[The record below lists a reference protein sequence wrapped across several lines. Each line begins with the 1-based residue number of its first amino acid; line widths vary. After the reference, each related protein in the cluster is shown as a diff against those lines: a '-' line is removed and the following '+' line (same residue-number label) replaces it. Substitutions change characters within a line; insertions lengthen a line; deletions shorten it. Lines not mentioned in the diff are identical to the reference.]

1 MRACATFRQKV
12 VEVVG
17 TDGDLVACALHFVQI
32 HSDGT

>member
-17 TDGDLVACALHFVQI
+17 TDGDLVARALI
-32 HSDGT
+32 RANP